1 MKPLFTSIALIPNN
15 PTKLATIEFLNF
27 EWFQLKKMKLD
38 GKMSKSKLGRTVK
51 LALSNW
57 LDVCGSSIKHG
68 YYH

>member
-57 LDVCGSSIKHG
+57 LDVFADPQ
-68 YYH
+68 